1 MKTYQ
6 YRDGFR
12 ARPKI
17 EAEQCHAILEQVR
30 QQHNG
35 NLTAPALVEAAKPK
49 QHKLN
54 HYFEWRDKVAGGKW
68 REQQARNLIGA
79 IQVQVDDHEPVR
91 SYQIIT
97 KFQVVDNKTETEPV
111 RMYANTEEA
120 LNDPDMRAQ
129 ILRRC
134 LAEVESLRR
143 RYAALNELAKAFDA
157 LEQSI
162 KEAA

>member
-12 ARPKI
+12 ARPQI

-35 NLTAPALVEAAKPK
+35 NLTAPVLVESAKPK
-49 QHKLN
+49 RHKLN
-54 HYFEWRDKVAGGKW
+54 HYFEWRDQVAGSRW
-68 REQQARNLIGA
+68 REQQARSLIGA

-97 KFQVVDNKTETEPV
+97 KLQVVDNKAESEPV
-111 RMYANTEEA
+111 RMYADTEEA
-120 LNDPDMRAQ
+120 LSDPDMRAQ

-134 LAEVESLRR
+134 LAEVDSLRR
-143 RYAALNELAKAFDA
+143 RYSALKELADAFDM
-157 LEQSI
+157 LEKSI
-162 KEAA
+162 REAA